1 MNNLVLTTQYDT
13 NATLVS
19 NIFIDKYMPDANGEF
34 VKIYIYILRS
44 ISDATV
50 NVSISGMADIFNQT
64 EADVI
69 RALKYWGKQN
79 VIQLSYDNSHNISGI
94 TLCNLAFS
102 DNNSLNQPASNG
114 QSENIMQSA
123 DRLTGSEGILP
134 ETTDTLHNPA
144 PDTSGLKA
152 QPVHNNSSYSGG
164 ADTYSDNFA
173 TSASK
178 TVEVKTYTPAQIESL
193 SNTDVE
199 FKMLLHGIG
208 NYLGCTLSS
217 SEISSIAFFYDTLK
231 FPSELIEYLIEYCA
245 KRGHKKMRYI
255 EKVAL
260 AWADAG
266 IRTVSQAKNETSSHN
281 ETTYS
286 VMNAFGISNRDPG
299 QRERDFIAKW
309 TNVYGFGTDI
319 IIEACNRTL
328 KATHQPSFEY
338 ADSILKKWESANI
351 RTQADILKA
360 DAQYELSRSKK
371 KSQNVKNPNNRFNNF
386 SQRDTDIDSLESS
399 LLSNNN

>member
-94 TLCNLAFS
+94 TLCNLAFF

-134 ETTDTLHNPA
+134 ETTDTLHKPA
-144 PDTSGLKA
+144 SDTSGLKA

-164 ADTYSDNFA
+164 ADTYS
-173 TSASK
+173 AS
-178 TVEVKTYTPAQIESL
+178 
-193 SNTDVE
+193 
-199 FKMLLHGIG
+199 
-208 NYLGCTLSS
+208 
-217 SEISSIAFFYDTLK
+217 
-231 FPSELIEYLIEYCA
+231 
-245 KRGHKKMRYI
+245 R
-255 EKVAL
+255 
-260 AWADAG
+260 
-266 IRTVSQAKNETSSHN
+266 
-281 ETTYS
+281 
-286 VMNAFGISNRDPG
+286 
-299 QRERDFIAKW
+299 
-309 TNVYGFGTDI
+309 
-319 IIEACNRTL
+319 
-328 KATHQPSFEY
+328 
-338 ADSILKKWESANI
+338 
-351 RTQADILKA
+351 
-360 DAQYELSRSKK
+360 
-371 KSQNVKNPNNRFNNF
+371 
-386 SQRDTDIDSLESS
+386 
-399 LLSNNN
+399 

>member
-134 ETTDTLHNPA
+134 ETTDTLHKHA
-144 PDTSGLKA
+144 SDTSGLKA

-173 TSASK
+173 TSAPK

-266 IRTVSQAKNETSSHN
+266 IRTVSQAKN

>member
-102 DNNSLNQPASNG
+102 DNNCLNQPASNG

-134 ETTDTLHNPA
+134 ETTDTLHKPA
-144 PDTSGLKA
+144 SDTSGLKA

-199 FKMLLHGIG
+199 FKMLLHGIS

>member
-50 NVSISGMADIFNQT
+50 NVSISGMAD
-64 EADVI
+64 I

-134 ETTDTLHNPA
+134 ETTDTLHKPA
-144 PDTSGLKA
+144 SDTSGLKA

>member
-1 MNNLVLTTQYDT
+1 
-13 NATLVS
+13 
-19 NIFIDKYMPDANGEF
+19 
-34 VKIYIYILRS
+34 
-44 ISDATV
+44 
-50 NVSISGMADIFNQT
+50 
-64 EADVI
+64 
-69 RALKYWGKQN
+69 
-79 VIQLSYDNSHNISGI
+79 
-94 TLCNLAFS
+94 
-102 DNNSLNQPASNG
+102 
-114 QSENIMQSA
+114 MQSA

-134 ETTDTLHNPA
+134 ETTDTLHKPA
-144 PDTSGLKA
+144 SDTSGLKA

>member
-134 ETTDTLHNPA
+134 ETTDTLHKPA
-144 PDTSGLKA
+144 SDTSGLKA

-173 TSASK
+173 
-178 TVEVKTYTPAQIESL
+178 PAQIESL

>member
-1 MNNLVLTTQYDT
+1 
-13 NATLVS
+13 
-19 NIFIDKYMPDANGEF
+19 
-34 VKIYIYILRS
+34 
-44 ISDATV
+44 
-50 NVSISGMADIFNQT
+50 
-64 EADVI
+64 
-69 RALKYWGKQN
+69 
-79 VIQLSYDNSHNISGI
+79 
-94 TLCNLAFS
+94 
-102 DNNSLNQPASNG
+102 
-114 QSENIMQSA
+114 
-123 DRLTGSEGILP
+123 
-134 ETTDTLHNPA
+134 
-144 PDTSGLKA
+144 
-152 QPVHNNSSYSGG
+152 
-164 ADTYSDNFA
+164 
-173 TSASK
+173 
-178 TVEVKTYTPAQIESL
+178 
-193 SNTDVE
+193 
-199 FKMLLHGIG
+199 
-208 NYLGCTLSS
+208 
-217 SEISSIAFFYDTLK
+217 
-231 FPSELIEYLIEYCA
+231 
-245 KRGHKKMRYI
+245 MRYI

>member
-134 ETTDTLHNPA
+134 ETTDTLHKPA
-144 PDTSGLKA
+144 SDTAGLKA

-164 ADTYSDNFA
+164 ADTYSD
-173 TSASK
+173 
-178 TVEVKTYTPAQIESL
+178 TPAQIESL